1 MLNTLLMSLKID
13 QTYSL
18 NAFIYNLRKLPVF
31 KDLVTEDIYKSK
43 RLKQIIRII
52 VNIYAL
58 LKTVLLHFIYF
69 LAIYFLAYLINKNA
83 LSKTFVHIYFLFTII
98 GFFINNKLLNTSS
111 KKYFS
116 IIIFQMN
123 AKKFLQSYLVSNLF
137 KYLAL
142 NILSFFIF
150 NYYLNLS
157 LNTIIILILL
167 PFFMRIIG
175 EALNIIFYKKY
186 SYIWLNNYFL
196 YFTILI
202 SILLLSL
209 LPIKN
214 IFVNDTL
221 LFITLLLS
229 IILSPIFIIYLCN
242 VQDYKLIY
250 KKLNTKNMVMSKDTS
265 LAYSR
270 QQMVEVK
277 NKDINISNKKLK
289 NKKGYDLFNTIFFER
304 HKEILLRSA
313 KKYSLVLG
321 IIYVILIIL
330 SFNNGT
336 AVKTISSFFFKNLGC
351 FILIMYLINRGAIVT
366 QAMFFNCDHAML
378 RYNFY
383 REPKVLLNLFKK
395 RLTTLIKVN
404 LLPVFVII
412 LGNSILIFL
421 TIGNNILMYLLI
433 ALYIIALS
441 IFFSVH
447 YLVMY
452 YLLQPYNSEMQMK
465 RPSYSLISIITYIVC
480 FYATGISLSY
490 LKISVLGIIFTVIYS
505 VIALYLVNKYS
516 CRTFK
521 IN

>member
-167 PFFMRIIG
+167 PFFIRIIC
-175 EALNIIFYKKY
+175 EALNIIF
-186 SYIWLNNYFL
+186 
-196 YFTILI
+196 
-202 SILLLSL
+202 
-209 LPIKN
+209 
-214 IFVNDTL
+214 
-221 LFITLLLS
+221 
-229 IILSPIFIIYLCN
+229 
-242 VQDYKLIY
+242 
-250 KKLNTKNMVMSKDTS
+250 
-265 LAYSR
+265 
-270 QQMVEVK
+270 
-277 NKDINISNKKLK
+277 
-289 NKKGYDLFNTIFFER
+289 G
-304 HKEILLRSA
+304 
-313 KKYSLVLG
+313 
-321 IIYVILIIL
+321 
-330 SFNNGT
+330 
-336 AVKTISSFFFKNLGC
+336 
-351 FILIMYLINRGAIVT
+351 
-366 QAMFFNCDHAML
+366 
-378 RYNFY
+378 
-383 REPKVLLNLFKK
+383 
-395 RLTTLIKVN
+395 
-404 LLPVFVII
+404 
-412 LGNSILIFL
+412 
-421 TIGNNILMYLLI
+421 
-433 ALYIIALS
+433 
-441 IFFSVH
+441 
-447 YLVMY
+447 
-452 YLLQPYNSEMQMK
+452 
-465 RPSYSLISIITYIVC
+465 
-480 FYATGISLSY
+480 
-490 LKISVLGIIFTVIYS
+490 
-505 VIALYLVNKYS
+505 
-516 CRTFK
+516 
-521 IN
+521 